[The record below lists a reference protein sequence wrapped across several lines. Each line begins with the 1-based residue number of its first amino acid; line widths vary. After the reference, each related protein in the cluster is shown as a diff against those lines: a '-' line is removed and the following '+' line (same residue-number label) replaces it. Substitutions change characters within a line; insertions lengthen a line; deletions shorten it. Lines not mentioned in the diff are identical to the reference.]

1 MMSKS
6 KCTSVISK
14 SMMRKSPYTY
24 SLKKIE
30 IRKIVKELFNFQ
42 KLVKMWL
49 FEVISPILLLLFS
62 QLV

>member
-1 MMSKS
+1 
-6 KCTSVISK
+6 
-14 SMMRKSPYTY
+14 
-24 SLKKIE
+24 LKKFE
-30 IRKIVKELFNFQ
+30 IRKIGKELFNFQ